1 MLDWKMSELD
11 QPCVTTVAVAQH
23 ALADPDVER
32 FTTILKALA
41 HPVRLRMVDL
51 IRQGGGDI
59 CVCEFEKHFE
69 LKQPTISHHLRIL
82 REAGLIRSRQDGTW
96 VRHTIDGK
104 VFALAQQLLASL
116 AGDLEPA

>member
-1 MLDWKMSELD
+1 MLARKMSELN
-11 QPCVTTVAVAQH
+11 QPCVTTVAVAQGV
-23 ALADPDVER
+23 LADPDVER

-51 IRQGGGDI
+51 IRQGGGDV

>member
-11 QPCVTTVAVAQH
+11 QPCVTTVAVAQR

-51 IRQGGGDI
+51 IRQGGGDV

>member
-1 MLDWKMSELD
+1 MSELN
-11 QPCVTTVAVAQH
+11 QPCVTTVAVAQGV
-23 ALADPDVER
+23 LADPDVER

-51 IRQGGGDI
+51 IRQGGGDV